1 MNKCYNFINYSYEIF
16 LIILDVLKRIE
27 KKKLNYYLVNYM
39 YNWGRAR

>member
-1 MNKCYNFINYSYEIF
+1 MGFFLNYFRCIKM
-16 LIILDVLKRIE
+16 DR